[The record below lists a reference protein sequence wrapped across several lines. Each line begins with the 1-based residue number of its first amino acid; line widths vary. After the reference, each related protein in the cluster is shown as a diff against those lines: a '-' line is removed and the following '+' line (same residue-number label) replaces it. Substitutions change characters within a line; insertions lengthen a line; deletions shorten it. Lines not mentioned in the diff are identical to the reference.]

1 MPQLQVDTTSEFP
14 QMLLVISL
22 GGSEYYFAERGP
34 VTITVDGVDVMF
46 SPGLV
51 SQTIE
56 QSIDLWNTSASSR
69 SVSVQVDLG
78 NLVCVRTL
86 LAGGIA
92 LYATEAS
99 LYLYAG
105 GTFEEAQRVA
115 SGFVKDPIYAD
126 PTSPKVLGFT
136 IERDFV
142 ERALFPPSRAFMDE
156 TSFDGLPGGPDDD
169 DIGLM
174 YPVPI
179 GKPGKTGATLAG
191 VYKAM
196 QAVRGNIDV
205 VLATNARIV
214 VAYGHL
220 IATHARVWSNNNTSE
235 EVGLVNDIDENDVPV
250 TYLDL
255 TTAVTHTD
263 YSDPGTGPTYVAF
276 DEETTAGLEARGFD
290 GLGDVVIWMLEQS
303 SLNKRGGID
312 WKRVNGNRDK
322 LNRLGRVDTWLATRI
337 RPLDWLINDVL
348 TYFPVF
354 VSDVGD
360 GLYVDAWDYDAS
372 ASQVELVIN
381 TDIPGFERISPVS
394 WSSSQVY
401 NDITIKGGPS
411 AASGEYIAQKRWSG
425 DPEVLGESQQ
435 TLAFD
440 GRAIRAH
447 KLLTQSWEMFDTN
460 EVEVAIPTVVDSE
473 TLDKLGNYYVYKYA
487 LPRQEVGYSVPWRKV
502 IPRPGMVVSVN
513 DPDAGLNG
521 AVGLLSGYRYVG
533 GALQVRVAI
542 LTR

>member
-1 MPQLQVDTTSEFP
+1 MPQLQVDTSSEFP
-14 QMLLVISL
+14 QMLLVLSL

-78 NLVCVRTL
+78 NLVRVRTL

-99 LYLYAG
+99 LYLHAG
-105 GTFEEAQRVA
+105 GAFEEAQRVA

-126 PTSPKVLGFT
+126 PASPKVLGFT

-142 ERALFPPSRAFMDE
+142 ERALFPPSRALMDE
-156 TSFDGLPGGPDDD
+156 TSFDGLPGAPDDD
-169 DIGLM
+169 DVGLM

-196 QAVRGNIDV
+196 QAVRGNVDV
-205 VLATNARIV
+205 ILASSARIV

-235 EVGLVNDIDENDVPV
+235 EVGLTTDLDENDVPV

-255 TTAVTHTD
+255 TTAVSHVAYD
-263 YSDPGTGPTYVAF
+263 DAGTGPTYVAF
-276 DEETTAGLEARGFD
+276 DEETTAGLGAQGFE
-290 GLGDVVIWMLEQS
+290 GLGDVVTWMLEKS

-337 RPLDWLINDVL
+337 RPLDWLVNDVL
-348 TYFPVF
+348 AYFPVF
-354 VSDVGD
+354 VSDLGD
-360 GLYVDAWDYDAS
+360 GLYVDAWEFDAS
-372 ASQVELVIN
+372 AEQVEMVIN
-381 TDIPGFERISPVS
+381 TEVPCYERISPVS
-394 WSSSQVY
+394 WASSQVY
-401 NDITIKGGPS
+401 NDITVKGGLS

-425 DPEVLGESQQ
+425 DPAVLGESQQ

-447 KLLTQSWEMFDTN
+447 KLLTQSWELFDTN
-460 EVEVAIPTVVDSE
+460 EVEVAIPTVTDSE

>member
-1 MPQLQVDTTSEFP
+1 MPQLQIDTSSEYP
-14 QMLLVISL
+14 QMLLVLKL

-34 VTITVDGVDVMF
+34 QTIVVDGVEVTF
-46 SPGLV
+46 APGLV

-78 NLVCVRTL
+78 NLVRVRTL

-105 GTFEEAQRVA
+105 GAFEEAQRVA

-142 ERALFPPSRAFMDE
+142 ERNLFPPARALMDE

-179 GKPGKTGATLAG
+179 GKPGKTGATLSG

-196 QAVRGNIDV
+196 RAVRCNIDV

-220 IATHARVWSNNNTSE
+220 IATHARVWSSNNTSE
-235 EVGLVNDIDENDVPV
+235 EVGLVNDIDENGVPV

-263 YSDPGTGPTYVAF
+263 YSDPGTGPTHVAF
-276 DEETTAGLEARGFD
+276 DEETTAGLGAAGFE

-337 RPLDWLINDVL
+337 RPLDWLISDVL
-348 TYFPVF
+348 AYFPVF

-360 GLYVDAWDYDAS
+360 GLYVDAWDYTACEC
-372 ASQVELVIN
+372 AAELVID
-381 TDIPGFERISPVS
+381 TSLPGFERISPVS

-401 NDITIKGGPS
+401 NDITVKGGPS

-460 EVEVAIPTVVDSE
+460 EVEVAIPTVTDSE

-533 GALQVRVAI
+533 GTLQVRVAI

>member
-78 NLVCVRTL
+78 NLVRVRTL

-105 GTFEEAQRVA
+105 GAFEEAQRVA

-156 TSFDGLPGGPDDD
+156 TSFDGLPGAPDDD
-169 DIGLM
+169 DVGLM

-196 QAVRGNIDV
+196 QAVRGNVDV
-205 VLATNARIV
+205 ILASSARIV

-235 EVGLVNDIDENDVPV
+235 EVGLTTDLDENDVPV

-255 TTAVTHTD
+255 STAVTHTD
-263 YSDPGTGPTYVAF
+263 YSDAGTGPTYVAF
-276 DEETTAGLEARGFD
+276 DEETTAGLGAQGFE
-290 GLGDVVIWMLEQS
+290 GLGDVVVWMLEKS

-312 WKRVNGNRDK
+312 WRRVNGNRDK

-337 RPLDWLINDVL
+337 RPLEWLVNDVL
-348 TYFPVF
+348 AYFPVF
-354 VSDVGD
+354 VSDLGD
-360 GLYVDAWDYDAS
+360 GLYVDAWEFDAS
-372 ASQVELVIN
+372 AEQVEMIIN
-381 TDIPGFERISPVS
+381 TDVPGYERISPVS

-401 NDITIKGGPS
+401 NDITIKGGLS

-425 DPEVLGESQQ
+425 DPAVLGESQQ

-460 EVEVAIPTVVDSE
+460 EVVVALPTVTDSE

-502 IPRPGMVVSVN
+502 VPRPGMVVSVN

-521 AVGLLSGYRYVG
+521 AVGLVSGFRYASG
-533 GALQVRVAI
+533 TLQLRVAI

>member
-1 MPQLQVDTTSEFP
+1 MPQLQVDTSSEFP
-14 QMLLVISL
+14 QMLLVLSL
-22 GGSEYYFAERGP
+22 GGSEYYFAELGP
-34 VTITVDGVDVMF
+34 VTITVGGVDVMF

-78 NLVCVRTL
+78 NLVRVRTL

-99 LYLYAG
+99 LYLHAG
-105 GTFEEAQRVA
+105 GAFEEAQRVA

-126 PTSPKVLGFT
+126 PASPKVLGFT

-156 TSFDGLPGGPDDD
+156 TSFDGLPGAPDDD

-179 GKPGKTGATLAG
+179 GKPGKTGATVSG

-196 QAVRGNIDV
+196 QAVRGNVDV
-205 VLATNARIV
+205 VLASSARIV

-220 IATHARVWSNNNTSE
+220 IASHARVWSNNNTSE
-235 EVGLVNDIDENDVPV
+235 EVGLTTDLDENDVPV

-255 TTAVTHTD
+255 TTAVSHVAYD
-263 YSDPGTGPTYVAF
+263 DAGTGPTYVAF
-276 DEETTAGLEARGFD
+276 DEETTAGLGAQGFE
-290 GLGDVVIWMLEQS
+290 GLGDVVTWMLEKS

-337 RPLDWLINDVL
+337 RPLDWLVNDVL
-348 TYFPVF
+348 AYFPVF
-354 VSDVGD
+354 VSDLGD
-360 GLYVDAWDYDAS
+360 GLYVDAWEFDAS
-372 ASQVELVIN
+372 AEQVEMVIN
-381 TDIPGFERISPVS
+381 TEIPGYERISPVS

-401 NDITIKGGPS
+401 NDITVKGGLS

-425 DPEVLGESQQ
+425 DPAVLGESQQ

-447 KLLTQSWEMFDTN
+447 KLLTQSWELFDTN
-460 EVEVAIPTVVDSE
+460 EVEVAIPTVTDSE